1 MSIRYQDVETDTA
14 LDALIQADRISLF
27 WEAFE
32 KLGADCQKVM
42 RMHFEETDMT
52 GIANAMGYASENYA
66 RQSKFRCQ
74 KHLIE
79 IIQADQRF
87 NELKT

>member
-1 MSIRYQDVETDTA
+1 MSIRYEEVETGTA

-32 KLGADCQKVM
+32 RLGADCQKVM
-42 RMHFEETDMT
+42 RMYFEENDMT
-52 GIANAMGYASENYA
+52 GIASAMGFASENYA

-79 IIQADQRF
+79 MIEADPRF
-87 NELKT
+87 KELAT